1 MTASGG
7 QLHITRPAGLGGSVT
22 CSHGSACP
30 SLTIKRGT
38 RPFGLLEQFAT
49 IPLRRPR
56 PGAVEVA
63 GEPGRSGQG
72 MAGIEIDT
80 RDVSQAPRNGK
91 RITLV
96 TGAPPLLGAYGERGW
111 KEPIQQN
118 RPIRIGSTYRVH
130 LVPHKRFR
138 KPPRVFHPERVN
150 CFMFNL
156 PRQERPAMAV
166 ALDHGTDELDRLRQ
180 QLRMGPRLDQPSLR
194 ERRAKQAGRDE
205 HLRIPEALDG
215 AHADDHSFARGLDRG
230 DMLVEF
236 SEPQPSLR
244 GFDAV
249 PVRAQPDDIKR
260 QGQQLLQSAGR
271 AQAERLRLQRPEAE
285 AQQRLVPPRHLDL
298 LPTIGRGAGSPGQL
312 ELGQERQFH
321 ALAPA
326 RRHPTWHPAS
336 AVTWSA
342 T

>member
-7 QLHITRPAGLGGSVT
+7 QLHITRPTGLGGSVT

-30 SLTIKRGT
+30 SLTIKRVPD
-38 RPFGLLEQFAT
+38 RSASSNS
-49 IPLRRPR
+49 LRRYLSDDR
-56 PGAVEVA
+56 CPGAVEVA

-72 MAGIEIDT
+72 MAGIEVDT

-236 SEPQPSLR
+236 SEPQLSLR

-249 PVRAQPDDIKR
+249 PVHAPT
-260 QGQQLLQSAGR
+260 GR
-271 AQAERLRLQRPEAE
+271 HQTARSTALAECWKGTGRT
-285 AQQRLVPPRHLDL
+285 PP
-298 LPTIGRGAGSPGQL
+298 PAKAGS
-312 ELGQERQFH
+312 
-321 ALAPA
+321 
-326 RRHPTWHPAS
+326 
-336 AVTWSA
+336 
-342 T
+342 